1 MSVFAASDTVVEFEL
16 VYEQYDEYDTIQYR
30 KLFMDVLEKSFGK
43 YLKYRASGVFA
54 VETEE
59 EADIRVSYSR
69 DDLSMRIE
77 GIVAA
82 SLTTE
87 EESNVMDSIRDHITY
102 PYFKRFLL
110 VKAGGGEISDYADE
124 QWKNLEATREGTRI
138 RVEGGIEPRKIYE
151 VVIEPTFVSNRKRN
165 TGRGAGLL
173 RDKYYRP
180 AAF

>member
-77 GIVAA
+77 GIVVL
-82 SLTTE
+82 LTTE
-87 EESNVMDSIRDHITY
+87 EESNSGRRIVIGRAMGLTRSI
-102 PYFKRFLL
+102 
-110 VKAGGGEISDYADE
+110 ADGSSM
-124 QWKNLEATREGTRI
+124 LST
-138 RVEGGIEPRKIYE
+138 
-151 VVIEPTFVSNRKRN
+151 
-165 TGRGAGLL
+165 
-173 RDKYYRP
+173 
-180 AAF
+180 